1 MRAGVILAQDF
12 RIGFK
17 GCWCERLSLGLGI
30 KSLKAEGLG
39 FGIEVCLLVVSRERQ
54 KENRILALNP

>member
-17 GCWCERLSLGLGI
+17 GCWCERLSLGPGI

-39 FGIEVCLLVVSRERQ
+39 LE
-54 KENRILALNP
+54 